1 MSRWRSRRHL
11 PFVVLLAFAAIA
23 APRAGQAVPPG
34 LVTKKSPYEVSQTL
48 DRLEAALKAQGCATI
63 ARLDERAIARK
74 GGEQVAATE
83 LLIFSCANFDAAM
96 IKSERRVGLDLPLKA
111 LAWEDTNGGV
121 YLTYPAPD
129 RLAQIYGITNQP
141 VAVQHMSDLLD
152 QATDQAVKP

>member
-1 MSRWRSRRHL
+1 MRAPLAPAVLISL
-11 PFVVLLAFAAIA
+11 ALLLAAGAAMA
-23 APRAGQAVPPG
+23 LPPG
-34 LVTKKSPYEVSQTL
+34 LVTKKSPYDVTQTL
-48 DRLEAALKAQGCATI
+48 DRLEEALKSKGCAVA

-74 GGEQVAATE
+74 GGEHVPATE
-83 LLIFSCANFDAAM
+83 LLIFSCADFDAAM

-129 RLAQIYGITNQP
+129 RLAQIYNITNQP

-152 QATDQAVKP
+152 QATDEAVKP